1 MTTSSESEPVSTA
14 APVAGGPRWYR
25 RRIRVV
31 GPCAALVPPSVIG
44 VLSLFILLLGE
55 GQLSAVVG
63 LIGTMISSPGLLL
76 VGAPIAN
83 SSSYP
88 MAVLLSALFWIAVG
102 FIAAWRAT
110 RRPIAGWPEF
120 WREYVFLWL
129 ATATGAGTGIVIAA
143 TRIGSALL

>member
-1 MTTSSESEPVSTA
+1 
-14 APVAGGPRWYR
+14 
-25 RRIRVV
+25 
-31 GPCAALVPPSVIG
+31 VPPSVIG

>member
-1 MTTSSESEPVSTA
+1 MISRSECEASLVA

-25 RRIRVV
+25 RRIRAV
-31 GPCAALVPPSVIG
+31 GPFAALAPPTAIG

-55 GQLSAVVG
+55 GRLSAGVG
-63 LIGTMISSPGLLL
+63 LIGTMISGPGLLF

-88 MAVLLSALFWIAVG
+88 MALLLSVLFWIAVG
-102 FIAAWRAT
+102 SIAAWRAT

-120 WREYVFLWL
+120 WREYLILWL
-129 ATATGAGTGIVIAA
+129 ATATGAGIGIVIAA
-143 TRIGSALL
+143 ARIGNTLL

>member
-1 MTTSSESEPVSTA
+1 MTSRSECEASLAA

-25 RRIRVV
+25 RRIRAV
-31 GPCAALVPPSVIG
+31 GPFAALAPPTVIG

-55 GQLSAVVG
+55 GRLSAVVG
-63 LIGTMISSPGLLL
+63 LIGTMISGPGLLL

-88 MAVLLSALFWIAVG
+88 MALLLSVLFWIAVG
-102 FIAAWRAT
+102 SIAAWRAT

-120 WREYVFLWL
+120 WREYVILWL
-129 ATATGAGTGIVIAA
+129 ATATGAGIGIVIAA
-143 TRIGSALL
+143 ARIGNTLL

>member
-1 MTTSSESEPVSTA
+1 MISRSECEASLVA

-25 RRIRVV
+25 RRIRAV
-31 GPCAALVPPSVIG
+31 GPFAALAPPTAIG

-55 GQLSAVVG
+55 GRLSAGVG
-63 LIGTMISSPGLLL
+63 LIGTMISGPGLLL

-88 MAVLLSALFWIAVG
+88 MALLLSVLFWIAVG
-102 FIAAWRAT
+102 SIAAWRAT

-120 WREYVFLWL
+120 WREYLILWL
-129 ATATGAGTGIVIAA
+129 ATATGAGIGIVIAA
-143 TRIGSALL
+143 ARIGNTLL